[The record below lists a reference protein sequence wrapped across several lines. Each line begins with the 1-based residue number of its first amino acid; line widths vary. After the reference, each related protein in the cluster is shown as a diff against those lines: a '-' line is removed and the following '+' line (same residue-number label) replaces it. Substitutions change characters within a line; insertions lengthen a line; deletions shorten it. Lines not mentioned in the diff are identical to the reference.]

1 MQKEELM
8 KAVKF
13 WGTALIIGAAA
24 LIMMPGLLTYV
35 MGLSRIVLLIVI
47 TLVIATVV
55 GNIIFQLRR
64 VQSKQSQSTQ
74 ELNASAESAASAT
87 TTDNTA
93 QD

>member
-24 LIMMPGLLTYV
+24 LIMMPGLLTYL
-35 MGLSRIVLLIVI
+35 MGLGRILLLIVF
-47 TLVIATVV
+47 TLVIAAIV
-55 GNIIFQLRR
+55 GNIIFRLRR
-64 VQSKQSQSTQ
+64 VQSKRPQATP
-74 ELNASAESAASAT
+74 ELDGANTGAAAVTSS
-87 TTDNTA
+87 DNTA

>member
-47 TLVIATVV
+47 TLVIATIV
-55 GNIIFQLRR
+55 GNVIFQLRR
-64 VQSKQSQSTQ
+64 VQSKQTRPSR
-74 ELNASAESAASAT
+74 ELDDTVEGAATANSP
-87 TTDNTA
+87 DNTA